1 MFQIVVRLLYWVG
14 LRRDEMS
21 AREELVKAL
30 GDARA
35 AWDAAVCAWASMD
48 FIDATRA
55 NWDDADAALIAYDKE
70 TQ

>member
-1 MFQIVVRLLYWVG
+1 MVRLLYWVG
-14 LRRDEMS
+14 LRR
-21 AREELVKAL
+21 
-30 GDARA
+30 A
-35 AWDAAVCAWASMD
+35 AMD

>member
-1 MFQIVVRLLYWVG
+1 
-14 LRRDEMS
+14 MS

-35 AWDAAVCAWASMD
+35 AWNAAVCAWAAMD

-55 NWDDADAALIAYDKE
+55 KWDDADAALIAYDKE
-70 TQ
+70 NT